1 MIDSIKG
8 FGRHNPMG
16 LWRTVKGMPLPFVLL
31 VILVCVSC
39 SPVKEDAGNF
49 KEQAFEIDDYGL
61 FDLGVADMNNDD
73 HLDIFTANH
82 SGQQSVMLNNGSG
95 DFTDVFAVWKMDQD
109 HQFPG
114 LAVLPEETPADLP
127 GVYIN
132 WVGPNLLVRA
142 HQLDQN
148 KAVSGRIEVLSS
160 VEITHKQNFDV
171 RVTAEE
177 LPSKTIHSII
187 KFSGDGEG
195 YFSFKPYIHALP
207 IRFHFEAGLAD
218 ANIYVGPKRVSPD
231 SHDFAVQM
239 RDRHGMAWADFN
251 NDDRMDV
258 FITRGGLRGTM
269 GNVPLDFWD
278 ELLLG
283 TPTGMEDVGKTL
295 GLAKNG
301 CPGRQAAW
309 VDYNG
314 DGLLDL
320 YVVCGRSKGKDPNL
334 LFQQTSDGHFEDV
347 AEKAGLDIK
356 SKGSFVWLDAD
367 LDGDMDLLWS
377 DYQGFFLYRNEA
389 GSFLPVQLESYGRK
403 GRSRKLTVSDYDND
417 GDLDIFSASPMG
429 NILFVNTD
437 GNLSAVKPLSIGLPN
452 KSVMANWVDYNNDG
466 FLDLHT
472 VPGGLYIQ
480 KQKGQFI
487 FSSQLKTT
495 QGRFSPLQLMGALV
509 ACFDVDNNGTRD
521 FLISTEWRM
530 KKRVWAKWLAKVTGA
545 DKRFGGLNFCWKTS
559 IFYNNNA
566 ENHWLQVKL
575 TGPPGNRQAIG
586 ARVTLQT
593 ANGKQLQQ
601 VGNADGSQFSQG
613 HYRLYYGLGQHPEP
627 LSLHVDW
634 PDGKSTEIVRP
645 GADRLLKVAWEDT
658 V

>member
-1 MIDSIKG
+1 MIGGVK
-8 FGRHNPMG
+8 RCRQHNIPG
-16 LWRTVKGMPLPFVLL
+16 LWRTVKGMPRPFVLL
-31 VILVCVSC
+31 VFLVCVSC
-39 SPVKEDAGNF
+39 SPVKEDEGNF
-49 KEQAFEIDDYGL
+49 KEQAFKITDYGL
-61 FDLGVADMNNDD
+61 FDLGVTDMNNDD
-73 HLDIFTANH
+73 RLDIFTANH
-82 SGQQSVMLNNGSG
+82 SGRQSVMLNNGSG

-114 LAVLPEETPADLP
+114 LAVLPKETPADLP
-127 GVYIN
+127 GVYVN

-148 KAVSGRIEVLSS
+148 KAVSGRIEVLSA
-160 VEITHKQNFDV
+160 VEITDSQNFDV
-171 RVTAEE
+171 SVTAEE
-177 LPSKTIHSII
+177 LPSKTTHSII
-187 KFSGDGEG
+187 KFSGHGEG

-207 IRFHFEAGLAD
+207 IQFQFEAGLTYET
-218 ANIYVGPKRVSPD
+218 IYVGPNRVLPGSP
-231 SHDFAVQM
+231 DFAVQM

-320 YVVCGRSKGKDPNL
+320 YVVCGRSKGKDPNR

-347 AEKAGLDIK
+347 AEKVGLGIP
-356 SKGSFVWLDAD
+356 SNGSFVWLDAD
-367 LDGDMDLLWS
+367 LDGDMDLFWS
-377 DYQGFFLYRNEA
+377 DYQGFFLYKNEA
-389 GSFLPVQLESYGRK
+389 GSFLPTHLESYDRK

-429 NILFVNTD
+429 NVLFVNTD
-437 GNLSAVKPLSIGLPN
+437 GTFSAVTPLSVGLPN

-480 KQKGQFI
+480 KQKGKFI
-487 FSSQLKTT
+487 FSSQLKIM
-495 QGRFSPLQLMGALV
+495 QHRFSPFQLSGALV
-509 ACFDVDNNGTRD
+509 AWFDIDNTGTRD
-521 FLISTEWRM
+521 LFIATEWRM
-530 KKRVWAKWLAKVTGA
+530 KKRVWAKWLAKVTGS
-545 DKRFGGLNFCWKTS
+545 DQRFGGLDFYWKTAL
-559 IFYNNNA
+559 FYNKNT
-566 ENHWLQVKL
+566 ENHWLQVQL

-586 ARVTLQT
+586 ACVTLQT
-593 ANGKQLQQ
+593 EKGKQLQQ
-601 VGNADGSQFSQG
+601 VGNADGSQYSQG

-627 LSLHVDW
+627 LALRVDW
-634 PDGKSTEIVRP
+634 PDGTSTELAAPAV
-645 GADRLLKVAWEDT
+645 DSLLKISWQKR
-658 V
+658 